1 MIAATVAICATAGFS
16 LESANIVGY
25 ANKAVPA
32 NTFVQA
38 GAQFFDVATDTLALD
53 KVMSGLAGVDYDDAA
68 AFTGTAP
75 HIQVVGITGVPSK
88 YYYLNDGWYDNGT
101 PDGDFKPGWCDAGG
115 NIVDL
120 EITPG
125 TGFWLKNAASD
136 VQNMI
141 GAGAVA
147 ATDSVDVKAPANVFS
162 INANVFPMA
171 VNLNDASKVEF
182 PDIVG
187 VDYDD
192 AAVFTGTAPH
202 IQVVGLNGVPSKYY
216 YLNDGWYDNGTPD
229 GDFKAGWCDA
239 GGNLVDLD
247 IAVQSGFWV
256 KATTGELTFTYK
268 K

>member
-1 MIAATVAICATAGFS
+1 MA
-16 LESANIVGY
+16 SANVVGY

-38 GAQFFDVATDTLALD
+38 GAQFFDVASDTLILD

-68 AFTGTAP
+68 AYTGTAP
-75 HIQVVGITGVPSK
+75 HIQVVGTDGVPAM

-101 PDGDFKPGWCDAGG
+101 ADGDFKAGWCDSAG

-125 TGFWLKNAASD
+125 MGFWLKNAASES
-136 VQNMI
+136 QNMI
-141 GAGAVA
+141 GAGAVSA
-147 ATDSVDVKAPANVFS
+147 VDSFDVKAPASVFS
-162 INANVFPMA
+162 INANVYPMS
-171 VNLNDASKVEF
+171 VNFNDATKVAF

-192 AAVFTGTAPH
+192 AAAYTGTAPH
-202 IQVVGLNGVPSKYY
+202 IQVVGTDGVPAMYY
-216 YLNDGWYDNGTPD
+216 YLNDGWYDNGTVD
-229 GDFKAGWCDA
+229 GDFKAGWCDSA
-239 GGNLVDLD
+239 GNIVDLV
-247 IAVQSGFWV
+247 IPVQSGFWV